1 MDGEIKVFTNN
12 KNAQS
17 ILYKDH
23 VYRLFRKHKKTG
35 GIVWR
40 CNEKTCSVTVTT
52 NSEINLLIKQNK
64 PKHGHEK
71 QEVNS
76 ELKEIRSAVKRQ
88 AQSNLYVKPMKI
100 IKKELCGSQVNIDIN
115 ALRQTMYRERR
126 KRLPPIST
134 SLLDVINQLKEAD
147 IKLNSILDNCQI
159 DK

>member
-1 MDGEIKVFTNN
+1 MDGEIKIFTNN

-17 ILYKDH
+17 ILYKDY

-35 GIVWR
+35 SIVWR
-40 CNEKTCSVTVTT
+40 CNEKTCNVTVTT

-88 AQSNLYVKPMKI
+88 AQSDLYVKPMKI
-100 IKKELCGSQVNIDIN
+100 IKKELCGSQVNI
-115 ALRQTMYRERR
+115 
-126 KRLPPIST
+126 
-134 SLLDVINQLKEAD
+134 
-147 IKLNSILDNCQI
+147 
-159 DK
+159 